1 MVQGST
7 FYKADDSFFLVAV
20 DCVIFGFNDAK
31 LYILAHHRRLEPQLG
46 GLSLMGGFVK
56 EGESINQAATRV
68 LTYLTGMENVYVEQV
83 GAYGEV
89 DRDPAERVISVAYY
103 SLIDMSSYDA
113 QLLEEHD
120 AEWVELGRASE
131 FIFDHPQMIGDT
143 LQIIRRKAALQ
154 PIGFNLLPEKFTF
167 TQLQVVYEAI
177 YGHELDKRNFR
188 KKMLSLGFLEKTK
201 EIDKSTSKK
210 GAYYYRFSED
220 RNLLQD
226 PQFAF

>member
-1 MVQGST
+1 M
-7 FYKADDSFFLVAV
+7 LVAV
-20 DCVIFGFNDAK
+20 DCIIFGYADSK
-31 LYILAHHRRLEPQLG
+31 LYILAHHRRLEPELG

-68 LTYLTGMENVYVEQV
+68 LTYLTGMENVYIEQV

-103 SLIDMSSYDA
+103 SLIDLSTYDES
-113 QLLEEHD
+113 LLQVHNS
-120 AEWVELGRASE
+120 EWVEVGRASE
-131 FIFDHPQMIGDT
+131 FIFDHPQMIQDA
-143 LQIIRRKAALQ
+143 LKIVRRKAALQ

-210 GAYYYRFSED
+210 GAFYYRFSDD

-226 PQFAF
+226 TEYSF